1 MANNTNTTNNTTATS
16 NDTDAGTVNNVND
29 TINTGKTSNF
39 IDNALNKYFGEKLAN
54 KRDNVHT
61 DLADV
66 KIVGSAAH
74 RNMQIPTMV
83 CATLKADKR
92 NNNHLMLINKA
103 VNGVLSLNVVFPF
116 QHVDFNT
123 MGNGIITDTV
133 FVQVAASS
141 GQYQRVIN
149 GSNTELKG
157 IANSNG
163 NLTRLS
169 TIFESKIL
177 NGATIIGSI
186 TDGYIPRLNNVYALQ
201 YHDMING
208 EVVGVINAINRIT
221 LSIWNKIKG
230 IEESSMV
237 DADKQ
242 IAYKVEWDRYLSFF
256 EVWKDR
262 NYIDVSNVIYASENS
277 VEPVCAAFL
286 GTRSSAPE
294 LDTNKVY
301 GTING
306 SSYVPKVNRIFA
318 CGIISP
324 ATHSEN
330 GKFEY
335 GIFKAERGENRVVL
349 EDNDEI
355 SRTVEVCT
363 KELYI
368 TDAIGRELTV
378 QVKARDI
385 QYGVGSK
392 PIKLSR
398 RLANEPVGSMVQLN
412 GILKFRPV
420 REKSQAVKFEINLID
435 QQTYGI
441 QHNAIVGDIDTSDAV
456 MFNTDGDSYLDLDLE
471 VLSVNN
477 TNLVEE
483 QDHVNLSVQSDS
495 DMNT

>member
-1 MANNTNTTNNTTATS
+1 MANNTQSTNTPNNE
-16 NDTDAGTVNNVND
+16 V
-29 TINTGKTSNF
+29 TGVTGVVGNAIKTQNM
-39 IDNALNKYFGEKLAN
+39 IDNTLIKYFGEKLAN

-83 CATLKADKR
+83 TATLKADKR

-116 QHVDFNT
+116 QHVDFNA
-123 MGNGIITDTV
+123 MGNGIVTDTV

-149 GSNTELKG
+149 PNNPDLKG

-163 NLTRLS
+163 NLARLAS
-169 TIFESKIL
+169 IFESNIL
-177 NGATIIGSI
+177 NGASIIGSVI
-186 TDGYIPRLNNVYALQ
+186 DGYIPRLNNVYSQQ
-201 YHDMING
+201 YHDTING
-208 EVVGVINAINRIT
+208 ESVGVITAINRIT
-221 LSIWNKIKG
+221 LNIWNRIKG
-230 IEESSMV
+230 IEESDMV
-237 DADKQ
+237 EVDKQ
-242 IAYKVEWDRYLSFF
+242 NGYKAEWDKYLSFF
-256 EVWKDR
+256 EVWKAH
-262 NYIDVSNVIYASENS
+262 NYIDVSNVIYAVENS
-277 VEPVCAAFL
+277 IEPVCAAFL

-318 CGIISP
+318 CGIVSG
-324 ATHSEN
+324 ASHSEN

-335 GIFKAERGENRVVL
+335 GIFKAGRGEDRIVL
-349 EDNDEI
+349 EDQEEI
-355 SRTVEVCT
+355 SKTVEICT

-368 TDAIGRELTV
+368 TDGIGRELTV

-385 QYGVGSK
+385 QYGAGSR
-392 PIKLSR
+392 PIKISR

-420 REKSQAVKFEINLID
+420 REKSQAVKFEIDLID
-435 QQTYGI
+435 HQTYGM
-441 QHNAIVGDIDTSDAV
+441 QTNAIIGDMETSDSV
-456 MFNTDGDSYLDLDLE
+456 MFTNDGDAYLDFDLE
-471 VLSVNN
+471 VLSTNDSKLVVGDTSNESVNI
-477 TNLVEE
+477 E
-483 QDHVNLSVQSDS
+483 SVQSDS